1 MSLLNLTEHFIFFDV
16 EATSGCKLLDSFLKI
31 RLKRINIQEGII
43 METLNSGIME
53 LVMSL
58 EFVRKQEF
66 KLKKKKDQ
74 YIDIIV
80 Y

>member
-1 MSLLNLTEHFIFFDV
+1 MVATTTEHFNFFNV
-16 EATSGCKLLDSFLKI
+16 EATSGYKLLDSFLKI
-31 RLKRINIQEGII
+31 RLKRINIQERII
-43 METLNSGIME
+43 METLNSSIME

-58 EFVRKQEF
+58 EFARKQEF

-74 YIDIIV
+74 YIDVIV